1 MFSLSLHRDGRV
13 EVLPSYRLTGVPLV
27 HDTRE
32 RSDIMLDVYDR
43 TGRLIERY
51 RCHRLNPYQDPDGP
65 YLDYHEVVPWPAE
78 VGQVVFGRGRDELAR
93 VTLTRPVRRSS

>member
-43 TGRLIERY
+43 TGRLIETY
-51 RCHRLNPYQDPDGP
+51 RCHRHNPYQDPDGP